1 MGKNQRRIFEESKNS
16 FETGKIKRIFPGR
29 KWEPKDIPG
38 GEANR
43 SKTKRMRAQAGWLGV
58 VASYTL
64 GCISFIPHLS
74 RDFLKRDF
82 LSLKDSW
89 RDWKVVLV
97 TFSSPSVLSTAKNLL
112 CILSYCSDVCGSFT
126 CQSNAKYAQG
136 VPAWTRALGLS
147 HACQTQ
153 HVCMSLCMQKHAY
166 PCTQTAVS
174 KETEEFCWA
183 QFLLFRHDWGCLVH
197 FSLLTRLQVP
207 SAPCEASRSKP
218 ISPLSSTSVAELS
231 VVEEMNVLHSSQLW
245 AGHFQPADKMQ
256 LCYITAKQNIRC
268 WC

>member
-1 MGKNQRRIFEESKNS
+1 MKNRFVLSGEKSEKHFWRERKFIWDWEDKKDFA
-16 FETGKIKRIFPGR
+16 TR

-43 SKTKRMRAQAGWLGV
+43 SKTKRMRAEADDWGRLQDVHL
-58 VASYTL
+58 VALAFFLTS
-64 GCISFIPHLS
+64 H
-74 RDFLKRDF
+74 DFLKRDF

-97 TFSSPSVLSTAKNLL
+97 TFSSPSVFLSTSKKSLMHF
-112 CILSYCSDVCGSFT
+112 V
-126 CQSNAKYAQG
+126 KQG

-153 HVCMSLCMQKHAY
+153 HVCMSLCMQKHA
-166 PCTQTAVS
+166 CTCTHTAVR

-183 QFLLFRHDWGCLVH
+183 QFLRFRHYWGCLVH

-207 SAPCEASRSKP
+207 SAPCKASRSMP
-218 ISPLSSTSVAELS
+218 ISPLIHVCG
-231 VVEEMNVLHSSQLW
+231 W
-245 AGHFQPADKMQ
+245 AVCGGRNECSP
-256 LCYITAKQNIRC
+256 
-268 WC
+268 